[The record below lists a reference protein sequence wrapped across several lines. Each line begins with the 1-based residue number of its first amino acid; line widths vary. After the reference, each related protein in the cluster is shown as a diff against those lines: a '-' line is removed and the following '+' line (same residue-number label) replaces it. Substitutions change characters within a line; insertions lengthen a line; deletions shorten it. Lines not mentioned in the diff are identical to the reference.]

1 MDRGV
6 YYTKHDR
13 EFVLRNKDKHIKK
26 KTQPQQNFFTVL
38 LRIKYTSYI
47 YIQKKIHREQCSTGG
62 EIEGEY
68 NKTKQGTIYIYIYYR
83 TLTKYI
89 LLRNDGKIYTYIY
102 IIKQRKI

>member
-1 MDRGV
+1 MIGNL
-6 YYTKHDR
+6 YFETK
-13 EFVLRNKDKHIKK
+13 IKK
-26 KTQPQQNFFTVL
+26 KTQPQQNFITV
-38 LRIKYTSYI
+38 LRIKYTSYNI
-47 YIQKKIHREQCSTGG
+47 NPEENTSRAMQHGG

-89 LLRNDGKIYTYIY
+89 LLPNDGKIYTYIY

>member
-13 EFVLRNKDKHIKK
+13 EFVLRNKDTKI
-26 KTQPQQNFFTVL
+26 KTQATTKFHSSSNKIRHIFVS
-38 LRIKYTSYI
+38 RRKYIESNAA
-47 YIQKKIHREQCSTGG
+47 RGER

-89 LLRNDGKIYTYIY
+89 LLPNDGKIYTYIY